1 VANGSSLVLHN
12 NVKSLAARNMSNMHT
27 VLEVRSSSNWL
38 SLCFLS
44 AAHEDWST
52 GYPVLYTRPWMRPR
66 ESDTSPERTNTK
78 YLFIYISFKD
88 TVSSTDYSAE

>member
-1 VANGSSLVLHN
+1 MLLKVCQNWLFTGLTQLCW
-12 NVKSLAARNMSNMHT
+12 KSLAARNMSHS

-52 GYPVLYTRPWMRPR
+52 GYPVMHTGPWMRPP
-66 ESDTSPERTNTK
+66 ESDTSPERTNTNN
-78 YLFIYISFKD
+78 LFIHLCFI
-88 TVSSTDYSAE
+88 